1 MENRLILSEYIDFLF
16 YKNQVIVYNSWNGSW
31 IKMPLSLYEIFNKS
45 IEYGFSKADTLQHM
59 ADEEDMQI
67 MKKLL
72 DSLDKIHAF
81 KDSNLE
87 SEKDLL
93 DDVSIMVTERCNLS
107 CKHCS
112 ASAKSCQDYEFFST
126 SEMIDIISKIKT
138 ANPKAII
145 ITGGEPLVRNDITDI
160 IEHARKNYKGQLILM
175 TNGVLID
182 EHMAEFLS
190 KTISSI
196 DISLDG
202 VDEKTTSIIRGKGVF
217 NKVLNSIRLLQ
228 RNGISKISLSMVA
241 TPQNYMLE
249 GKFERLCNELN
260 VMPVFRKFDVLG
272 RAKDN
277 LETLM
282 YVDDD
287 ISADTR
293 ISTPPLA
300 NEMIACTCQGG
311 ARSFFIRANGSI
323 FPCQMFDTKDFYL
336 GNIAKIGDLVSFTT
350 SLKSSLQYRNFK
362 QYYPSISEACKEC
375 PVNVFCWTCPYYLY
389 KAEKNHEAFLKH
401 CVPQKKSLMQ
411 LIWGEEEKS

>member
-16 YKNQVIVYNSWNGSW
+16 YKKQVIVYNSWNGSW
-31 IKMPLSLYEIFNKS
+31 VKMPISLYDILNKS
-45 IEYGFSKADTLQHM
+45 VEYGFTKADTLQHM
-59 ADEEDMQI
+59 ADEEDRQI

-72 DSLDKIHAF
+72 DSLDKINAF
-81 KDSNLE
+81 KDSNSE
-87 SEKDLL
+87 SEKGLL

-202 VDEKTTSIIRGKGVF
+202 VDEKTTSVIRGKGVF

-241 TPQNYMLE
+241 M
-249 GKFERLCNELN
+249 R
-260 VMPVFRKFDVLG
+260 
-272 RAKDN
+272 
-277 LETLM
+277 
-282 YVDDD
+282 
-287 ISADTR
+287 
-293 ISTPPLA
+293 
-300 NEMIACTCQGG
+300 
-311 ARSFFIRANGSI
+311 
-323 FPCQMFDTKDFYL
+323 
-336 GNIAKIGDLVSFTT
+336 
-350 SLKSSLQYRNFK
+350 
-362 QYYPSISEACKEC
+362 
-375 PVNVFCWTCPYYLY
+375 
-389 KAEKNHEAFLKH
+389 
-401 CVPQKKSLMQ
+401 
-411 LIWGEEEKS
+411 